1 MPQNTLDAVINH
13 GVIRGDTISKNYAD
27 AVEVFKSL
35 SDLGISLNAI
45 TTELEIDGVNKFAQA
60 WQELLTTLEAA
71 QKI

>member
-1 MPQNTLDAVINH
+1 
-13 GVIRGDTISKNYAD
+13 DTISKNYAD